1 MHLRSVYSQS
11 SMMAEAGATRVYHVS
26 LAWPR
31 RSGAS
36 LGQMLEVSYM
46 KKTRIAAR
54 HSLTVASSYV
64 GRAERCIP
72 ATASSHD
79 VGDSPERSPRYHNA
93 YQLLVCGDSS

>member
-1 MHLRSVYSQS
+1 MT
-11 SMMAEAGATRVYHVS
+11 AEAGAKRVYHAS

-46 KKTRIAAR
+46 KKARITAR
-54 HSLTVASSYV
+54 RSLTVASSYV
-64 GRAERCIP
+64 GRAQRCIP

-79 VGDSPERSPRYHNA
+79 VGDGPERSPRYHNA
-93 YQLLVCGDSS
+93 DQLLVCDDSS